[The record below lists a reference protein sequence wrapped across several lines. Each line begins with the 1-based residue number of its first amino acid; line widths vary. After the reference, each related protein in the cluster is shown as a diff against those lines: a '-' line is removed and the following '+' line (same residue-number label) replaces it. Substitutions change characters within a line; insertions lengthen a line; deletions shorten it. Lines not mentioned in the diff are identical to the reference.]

1 MNEIEDSRDS
11 LPLDL
16 VQAMDLLAV
25 ERTDDYAFIQV
36 APAPAWAV
44 RILAAQRGQPL
55 SLASAFPYLD
65 RFITEA
71 ETFWRDGTERVLLS
85 APFIAQDG
93 EDELLLRATALNLG
107 PRSVLVIERLRGDA
121 DTRGVLQTA
130 RDNRLIQER
139 LQRQVDTAKPL
150 VASLGGEIDR
160 LLEGV
165 DDAHRA
171 AADRIKRDLAK
182 LRSTLGP

>member
-1 MNEIEDSRDS
+1 MTTDDTHDS
-11 LPLDL
+11 LPFDL
-16 VQAMDLLAV
+16 MQAMDLLAV
-25 ERTDDYAFIQV
+25 ERTADYAFVQV

-44 RILAAQRGQPL
+44 RILAAKRGEPL

-71 ETFWRDGTERVLLS
+71 EAFWRDGTERVLLS
-85 APFIAQDG
+85 APFIGQDG
-93 EDELLLRATALNLG
+93 EAEILLRATALNLG

-130 RDNRLIQER
+130 RENKLVQER

-150 VASLGGEIDR
+150 VASLGTELEK
-160 LLEGV
+160 LLEDV
-165 DDAHRA
+165 RDAQRPA
-171 AADRIKRDLAK
+171 AERVKRDFAK
-182 LRSTLGP
+182 LHTTLG

>member
-1 MNEIEDSRDS
+1 MTGIDNSPDS
-11 LPLDL
+11 LPFDL

-25 ERTDDYAFIQV
+25 ERTDYYAFVQI

-44 RILAAQRGQPL
+44 RIMAAKRGEPL

-85 APFIAQDG
+85 APFVAQDG
-93 EDELLLRATALNLG
+93 EEEILLRATALNLG

-130 RDNRLIQER
+130 RENRLIQER

-150 VASLGGEIDR
+150 VAALGTELEK
-160 LLEGV
+160 LLETV
-165 DDAHRA
+165 DDTQRPA
-171 AADRIKRDLAK
+171 AERIKRDLAK
-182 LRSTLGP
+182 LRSTLG

>member
-1 MNEIEDSRDS
+1 MTEDVRDS

-25 ERTDDYAFIQV
+25 ERTDYYAFIQI

-44 RILAAQRGQPL
+44 RILAAKRGEPL

-65 RFITEA
+65 RFISEA
-71 ETFWRDGTERVLLS
+71 ETFWRDGTERVLIS
-85 APFIAQDG
+85 PQFVAQDG
-93 EDELLLRATALNLG
+93 DEELLLRATALNLG

-130 RDNRLIQER
+130 RETRLVQER
-139 LQRQVDTAKPL
+139 LQRQVDTARPL
-150 VASLGGEIDR
+150 VASLSTELEK
-160 LLEGV
+160 LLETIGEAQRPAV
-165 DDAHRA
+165 ERV
-171 AADRIKRDLAK
+171 KRDLAK
-182 LRSTLGP
+182 LRAALG

>member
-1 MNEIEDSRDS
+1 MTTEDTRDS

-25 ERTDDYAFIQV
+25 ERTDYYAFVQI

-44 RILAAQRGQPL
+44 RILAAKRGEPL

-71 ETFWRDGTERVLLS
+71 EAFWRDGTDRVLLS

-93 EDELLLRATALNLG
+93 DEEILLRATALNLG

-139 LQRQVDTAKPL
+139 LQRQVDTVKPL
-150 VASLGGEIDR
+150 VASLGNEVER
-160 LLEGV
+160 LLESVGDV
-165 DDAHRA
+165 QRS

-182 LRSTLGP
+182 LRSSLG

>member
-1 MNEIEDSRDS
+1 MTGIDNSPDS
-11 LPLDL
+11 LPFDL

-25 ERTDDYAFIQV
+25 ERTEYYAFVQI

-44 RILAAQRGQPL
+44 RILAARRGEPL

-85 APFIAQDG
+85 APFVAQDG
-93 EDELLLRATALNLG
+93 EEEILLRATALNLG

-130 RDNRLIQER
+130 RENRLIQER

-150 VASLGGEIDR
+150 VASLGTQLDK
-160 LLEGV
+160 LLETVG
-165 DDAHRA
+165 DTQRPDAE
-171 AADRIKRDLAK
+171 RIKRDLAK
-182 LRSTLGP
+182 LRSTLG

>member
-1 MNEIEDSRDS
+1 MTDSPDS

-25 ERTDDYAFIQV
+25 ERTDDYAFVQI

-44 RILAAQRGQPL
+44 RILAAKRGEPL

-65 RFITEA
+65 RFISEA
-71 ETFWRDGTERVLLS
+71 EAFWRDGTDRVLLS
-85 APFIAQDG
+85 APFVAQDG
-93 EDELLLRATALNLG
+93 DEEILLRATALNLG

-130 RDNRLIQER
+130 RENRLVQEK

-150 VASLGGEIDR
+150 VVSLSSELDT
-160 LLEGV
+160 LLESVG
-165 DDAHRA
+165 DAQRSA
-171 AADRIKRDLAK
+171 AERIKRDFAK
-182 LRSTLGP
+182 LRSSLNP

>member
-1 MNEIEDSRDS
+1 MDDSRDS
-11 LPLDL
+11 LPYEL

-25 ERTDDYAFIQV
+25 ERTDYYAFVQI

-44 RILAAQRGQPL
+44 RILAAKRGEPL

-71 ETFWRDGTERVLLS
+71 EAFWREGTGRVLLS
-85 APFIAQDG
+85 APFVAQDG
-93 EDELLLRATALNLG
+93 EEELLLRATALNLG

-130 RDNRLIQER
+130 RENKLIQER
-139 LQRQVDTAKPL
+139 LQRQVDTVRPL
-150 VASLGGEIDR
+150 VASLGTEIDR
-160 LLEGV
+160 LLEGMS
-165 DDAHRA
+165 DAQRA
-171 AADRIKRDLAK
+171 AAERIKRDLGK
-182 LRSTLGP
+182 LRTTLG

>member
-1 MNEIEDSRDS
+1 MTTDDTRDS
-11 LPLDL
+11 LPFDV

-25 ERTDDYAFIQV
+25 ERTDDYAFVQI
-36 APAPAWAV
+36 APAPPWAV
-44 RILAAQRGQPL
+44 RILAAKRGEPL

-71 ETFWRDGTERVLLS
+71 EAFWRDGTERVLLS
-85 APFIAQDG
+85 APFIGQDG
-93 EDELLLRATALNLG
+93 EEEILLRATALNLG

-130 RDNRLIQER
+130 RDNKLIQER

-150 VASLGGEIDR
+150 VASLGTELEK
-160 LLEGV
+160 LLENV
-165 DDAHRA
+165 RDAQRPA
-171 AADRIKRDLAK
+171 AERVKRDLAK
-182 LRSTLGP
+182 LQTTLG

>member
-1 MNEIEDSRDS
+1 MTGMDEPRDS
-11 LPLDL
+11 LPFDL

-25 ERTDDYAFIQV
+25 ERTDYYAFVQL

-44 RILAAQRGQPL
+44 RILAAKKGEPL

-71 ETFWRDGTERVLLS
+71 EAFWRESTERMLLS
-85 APFIAQDG
+85 APFVAQDG
-93 EDELLLRATALNLG
+93 EEEILLRATALNLG

-130 RDNRLIQER
+130 RENRLIQER
-139 LQRQVDTAKPL
+139 LQRQVDTVKPL

-160 LLEGV
+160 LLESVG
-165 DDAHRA
+165 DAQRSA
-171 AADRIKRDLAK
+171 AERIKRDFAK
-182 LRSTLGP
+182 LRTTLGS

>member
-1 MNEIEDSRDS
+1 MSVMDDPRDS

-25 ERTDDYAFIQV
+25 ERTDYYAFIQI

-44 RILAAQRGQPL
+44 RILAARRGEPL

-71 ETFWRDGTERVLLS
+71 EAFWREGTDRVLLS
-85 APFIAQDG
+85 APFVAQDG
-93 EDELLLRATALNLG
+93 EEELLLRATALNLG

-121 DTRGVLQTA
+121 DTRGMLQTA
-130 RDNRLIQER
+130 RENRLIQER
-139 LQRQVDTAKPL
+139 LQRQVDTARPL
-150 VASLGGEIDR
+150 VASLAIELEK
-160 LLEGV
+160 LLETIG
-165 DDAHRA
+165 DAQRPA
-171 AADRIKRDLAK
+171 VERVKRDLAK
-182 LRSTLGP
+182 LQSSLS